1 MQIQI
6 MFKTVRIRNVH
17 EVMTVMTIIWDNT
30 SIILKYNFDKNVFM
44 GLERRTNEAYDTS
57 NSSDTTD
64 PNSSDTNDTD
74 DTDGTND
81 TSDTDG
87 TNDTDETYK
96 IDALDSDVDSDHT
109 ETSDDDSDADV
120 DFDFGTIIDIDT
132 NTDAD
137 SDMNNLNDMS
147 DRLDELDDA
156 GNLGSSFGD
165 PDNEHSAITLLFS
178 LVSSNGFLE
187 CTLNLSS
194 FSLLLAWLF
203 SVARND
209 IYSFYWFERQNFHL
223 LLFQSTVWGLIL
235 LLNLLFLLF
244 CTIFHR

>member
-57 NSSDTTD
+57 NSSDTNDT
-64 PNSSDTNDTD
+64 NSSDTNDTD

-96 IDALDSDVDSDHT
+96 IDALDSDVDSDNT

-178 LVSSNGFLE
+178 LVSSNGSLFLE
-187 CTLNLSS
+187 NERFFGMYFEFIFIFLVVG
-194 FSLLLAWLF
+194 LAFLCG
-203 SVARND
+203 AK
-209 IYSFYWFERQNFHL
+209 QHL
-223 LLFQSTVWGLIL
+223 T
-235 LLNLLFLLF
+235 FLLV
-244 CTIFHR
+244 

>member
-1 MQIQI
+1 

-57 NSSDTTD
+57 NSSDTGDT
-64 PNSSDTNDTD
+64 NSSNTNDTD
-74 DTDGTND
+74 GTNGTND
-81 TSDTDG
+81 TSDADG
-87 TNDTDETYK
+87 TNETYK
-96 IDALDSDVDSDHT
+96 GDALDSDVDSDNT

-156 GNLGSSFGD
+156 GNLGSSFG
-165 PDNEHSAITLLFS
+165 S
-178 LVSSNGFLE
+178 LFLE
-187 CTLNLSS
+187 NERFFGMYFEFIFIFLVVG
-194 FSLLLAWLF
+194 LAFLGG
-203 SVARND
+203 AKR
-209 IYSFYWFERQNFHL
+209 HL
-223 LLFQSTVWGLIL
+223 
-235 LLNLLFLLF
+235 
-244 CTIFHR
+244 